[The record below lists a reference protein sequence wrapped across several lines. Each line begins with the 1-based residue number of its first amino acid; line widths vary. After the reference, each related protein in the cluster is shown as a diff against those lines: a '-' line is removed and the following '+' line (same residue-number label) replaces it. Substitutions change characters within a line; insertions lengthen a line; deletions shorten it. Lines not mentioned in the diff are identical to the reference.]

1 MRYDSL
7 WRNKFFNY
15 RKSNNRGGTSLKIY
29 EGTDGLRGLVRKLI
43 EVYNF
48 KKVVYEDDNASIDTQ
63 DAVVQLWVTDELF
76 LRCRFADTSSDFGW
90 CDLRTEALTCSCI
103 SGPDYA
109 SDERRWIIYKQSDLV
124 AIGIDNNTASRPDIN
139 IIIGEITNYETGE
152 TEIGMTTSRAN
163 NNTNLYSVFTNGTS
177 IKSTPYRYFCQQKS
191 VTSLTPVV
199 STELNKGFT
208 NVYHILS
215 HTQGI
220 PDNSNNNN
228 YTVPTQTILL
238 NNKKYLLSRFAFE
251 IKD

>member
-1 MRYDSL
+1 M
-7 WRNKFFNY
+7 
-15 RKSNNRGGTSLKIY
+15 KIY

-43 EVYNF
+43 EVYDF
-48 KKVVYEDDNASIDTQ
+48 KRVIFEGDNASIDTK
-63 DAVVQLWVTDELF
+63 DAIFQLWVTDELF
-76 LRCRFADTSSDFGW
+76 LRGQFADTSSNFGW
-90 CDLRTEALTCSCI
+90 CDLRTEALTCPCV
-103 SGPDYA
+103 GKPPYA
-109 SDERRWIIYKQSDLV
+109 KDPRRWIIYKQSDLV
-124 AIGIDNNTASRPDIN
+124 AIGIDSNTDRRPDIN
-139 IIIGEITNYETGE
+139 TIIGEITNYETGE
-152 TEIGMTTSRAN
+152 TEIGMTTSFADN
-163 NNTNLYSVFTNGTS
+163 NYNYYSVFTDGTT

-220 PDNSNNNN
+220 TDRDNYSN

>member
-1 MRYDSL
+1 MQ
-7 WRNKFFNY
+7 
-15 RKSNNRGGTSLKIY
+15 IY

-48 KKVVYEDDNASIDTQ
+48 KKVVYEGDNASIDTQ
-63 DAVVQLWVTDELF
+63 DAVFQLWVTDELF
-76 LRCRFADTSSDFGW
+76 LRGQFADTNRSFGW
-90 CDLRTEALTCSCI
+90 CDLRTEALTCPCI
-103 SGPDYA
+103 SPSSHA

-124 AIGIDNNTASRPDIN
+124 AIGIDSDTARRPDIN

-152 TEIGMTTSRAN
+152 TEIGMTTSRAD
-163 NNTNLYSVFTNGTS
+163 NNTDLYSVFTNGTS
-177 IKSTPYRYFCQQKS
+177 IKSTPHRYFCQQKS
-191 VTSLTPVV
+191 VTSLAPVV

-215 HTQGI
+215 HIQGI
-220 PDNSNNNN
+220 SDS
-228 YTVPTQTILL
+228 YSSCSYSVPTQTILL

>member
-1 MRYDSL
+1 MQ
-7 WRNKFFNY
+7 
-15 RKSNNRGGTSLKIY
+15 IY

-48 KKVVYEDDNASIDTQ
+48 KKVVYEGDNASIDTQ
-63 DAVVQLWVTDELF
+63 DVAFQLWVTDELF
-76 LRCRFADTSSDFGW
+76 LRGQFADTNRSFGW
-90 CDLRTEALTCSCI
+90 CDLRTEALTCPCVSR
-103 SGPDYA
+103 
-109 SDERRWIIYKQSDLV
+109 SDNVGDQRRWVIYKQSDLV
-124 AIGIDNNTASRPDIN
+124 AIGIDPNTASRPNIN

-152 TEIGMTTSRAN
+152 TEIGMTTSCAD
-163 NNTNLYSVFTNGTS
+163 NNTRLYTVFTNGTS

-191 VTSLTPVV
+191 VTSFAPVV

-215 HTQGI
+215 HIQGI
-220 PDNSNNNN
+220 SDNYSSSD
-228 YTVPTQTILL
+228 YSVPTQTILL

>member
-1 MRYDSL
+1 MQ
-7 WRNKFFNY
+7 
-15 RKSNNRGGTSLKIY
+15 IY

-48 KKVVYEDDNASIDTQ
+48 KKVVYEGDNASIDTQ
-63 DAVVQLWVTDELF
+63 DVTFQLWVTDELF
-76 LRCRFADTSSDFGW
+76 LRGQFADTSSNFGW
-90 CDLRTEALTCSCI
+90 CDLRTEALTCPCV
-103 SGPDYA
+103 GKPPYTKDP
-109 SDERRWIIYKQSDLV
+109 RRWIIYKQSDLV
-124 AIGIDNNTASRPDIN
+124 AIGIDSNTASRPGIN

-152 TEIGMTTSRAN
+152 TEIGMTTSCADN
-163 NNTNLYSVFTNGTS
+163 NYNYYSVFTDGTT

-191 VTSLTPVV
+191 VTSLAPVV

-215 HTQGI
+215 HIQGI
-220 PDNSNNNN
+220 TDRDDYSN
-228 YTVPTQTILL
+228 YSVPTQIILL

>member
-1 MRYDSL
+1 MQ
-7 WRNKFFNY
+7 
-15 RKSNNRGGTSLKIY
+15 IY

-48 KKVVYEDDNASIDTQ
+48 KKVVYEGDNASIDTQ
-63 DAVVQLWVTDELF
+63 DAVFQLWVTDELF
-76 LRCRFADTSSDFGW
+76 LRGRFADTDSNNGW
-90 CDLRTEALTCSCI
+90 CDLRTEALTCPCI
-103 SGPDYA
+103 AISNYEPDK
-109 SDERRWIIYKQSDLV
+109 RRWIIYKQSDLV
-124 AIGIDNNTASRPDIN
+124 AIGIDRNTARRPDIN

-152 TEIGMTTSRAN
+152 TEIGMTTSCADN
-163 NNTNLYSVFTNGTS
+163 NIDKYAVFTNGMS
-177 IKSTPYRYFCQQKS
+177 VLSTPYRYFCQQKS

-199 STELNKGFT
+199 STSQNKGFT

-215 HTQGI
+215 HIQGI
-220 PDNSNNNN
+220 TDNNTYCD